1 MPEFGDGCDL
11 SATPLAF
18 ALPRAGCRTPRPRID
33 CPVPILTD
41 GRPLAPVSTAALTVY
56 DAVAVAIWALLLF
69 MVARRSKSSL
79 LRDLFGLVVA
89 VVALSS
95 T

>member
-1 MPEFGDGCDL
+1 M
-11 SATPLAF
+11 
-18 ALPRAGCRTPRPRID
+18 
-33 CPVPILTD
+33 PILTD
-41 GRPLAPVSTAALTVY
+41 GRPLAPFSTAALTVY

-69 MVARRSKSSL
+69 VVARRSKSSL

-89 VVALSS
+89 VTALSS